1 MMDKKVLYL
10 MVLFLA
16 VTLSPAYAVDQG
28 GKTGGEIHPSISNE
42 APHHTINGTVKEI
55 RADEV
60 AVKLETGP
68 IRRFGVV
75 EAKKE
80 GIKTLKEGDK
90 VALEVNE
97 ANLIVDI
104 HKEGTMAQSP
114 EQHRSVT
121 GTVEQFDPL
130 QRRVTVK
137 TDDGK
142 TETFEIKMPLISK
155 LSGIQQ
161 GARITMEIDEQNRIA
176 DVHKG

>member
-1 MMDKKVLYL
+1 MNRNVLYL
-10 MVLFLA
+10 MALFLVVNFSA
-16 VTLSPAYAVDQG
+16 AYAVDQAD
-28 GKTGGEIHPSISNE
+28 KTEGELHPAISKE
-42 APHHTINGTVKEI
+42 APHHTLNGTVKEI
-55 RADEV
+55 RGGEV

-80 GIKTLKEGDK
+80 GIKSLKEGDK
-90 VALEVNE
+90 VALELNE

-104 HKEGTMAQSP
+104 HKEGTMAQSQ
-114 EQHRSVT
+114 EQHRSVA

-137 TDDGK
+137 TEDGK
-142 TETFEIKMPLISK
+142 TETFEIKMPIIAK
-155 LSGIQQ
+155 LSGIEQ
-161 GARITMEIDEQNRIA
+161 GAKITMEIDEQNRVA

>member
-1 MMDKKVLYL
+1 MNKKVLYL

-16 VTLSPAYAVDQG
+16 VTLSPAYAVDQSD
-28 GKTGGEIHPSISNE
+28 KTEGELHPSISKE

-55 RADEV
+55 TGGEV

-75 EAKKE
+75 DAKKE
-80 GIKTLKEGDK
+80 GIKSLKEGDK
-90 VALEVNE
+90 IALEVNE

-104 HKEGTMAQSP
+104 HKEGMAQSQ
-114 EQHRSVT
+114 EQHRSIV

-130 QRRVTVK
+130 QRRLTVK

-142 TETFEIKMPLISK
+142 TETFEIKMPLIAK
-155 LSGIQQ
+155 LSGVEQ
-161 GARITMEIDEQNRIA
+161 GARITMEIDEQNRVS